1 MNMSY
6 CRFHNTAQ
14 AYRDCL
20 EAINDSEEMEDISK
34 DEEHAMIELISLSQ
48 QLLDVVRERL
58 NLSEHVIIDP
68 PSVKQWVENCKYSHF
83 TA

>member
-6 CRFHNTAQ
+6 CRFRNTAL

-34 DEEHAMIELISLSQ
+34 DEEHAMIALISMSE

-58 NLSEHVIIDP
+58 NLSEHAIIDT
-68 PSVKQWVENCKYSHF
+68 PSLMKWVENCKYSHF